1 MDYQKEQVK
10 SIKESYSEKELTK
23 FDELKALN
31 KKVLRAPRIFAY
43 VFGSVGSLI
52 LGAGMCMA
60 MKQIFASFS
69 WAMPVGIVVGLIGIL
84 LVSVNYPLYKK
95 ILNKR
100 KKKYADKI
108 FALSDQLL
116 ND

>member
-1 MDYQKEQVK
+1 
-10 SIKESYSEKELTK
+10 
-23 FDELKALN
+23 
-31 KKVLRAPRIFAY
+31 
-43 VFGSVGSLI
+43 
-52 LGAGMCMA
+52 MA
-60 MKQIFASFS
+60 MKQIFASF
-69 WAMPVGIVVGLIGIL
+69 ALVMPVGIVVGLIGIL